1 MNKFAKSNE
10 LILYLCNKNGKTMTT
25 QEFKTI
31 ATNKLNVLSTTDL
44 IAEVKKLA
52 NDFSTGAELVSDVAM
67 DILMNRLPENEFV
80 ELCNTLKHR
89 EQVRGR
95 TAFYLNSKNKR

>member
-1 MNKFAKSNE
+1 LKISLKKFAQSKKA
-10 LILYLCNKNGKTMTT
+10 LYICINKNGKTMTT

-31 ATNKLNVLSTTDL
+31 ATNKLNALSTSDL
-44 IAEVKKLA
+44 IIEVKKLA

-80 ELCNTLKHR
+80 ELCNTL
-89 EQVRGR
+89 
-95 TAFYLNSKNKR
+95 

>member
-1 MNKFAKSNE
+1 MYQQNNK
-10 LILYLCNKNGKTMTT
+10 TTTT

-31 ATNKLNVLSTTDL
+31 AANKLNNLSTADL

-80 ELCNTLKHR
+80 ELCSTL
-89 EQVRGR
+89 
-95 TAFYLNSKNKR
+95 

>member
-1 MNKFAKSNE
+1 
-10 LILYLCNKNGKTMTT
+10 MTT

-31 ATNKLNVLSTTDL
+31 ATNKLNNISNADL

-52 NDFSTGAELVSDVAM
+52 NDFSTGAELVFEVAM

-80 ELCNTLKHR
+80 DLCNTL
-89 EQVRGR
+89 
-95 TAFYLNSKNKR
+95 

>member
-1 MNKFAKSNE
+1 M
-10 LILYLCNKNGKTMTT
+10 YQQNGKTMTT

-31 ATNKLNVLSTTDL
+31 AAKKLNSLSTTDL
-44 IAEVKKLA
+44 VAEVKKLT

-80 ELCNTLKHR
+80 ELCNTL
-89 EQVRGR
+89 
-95 TAFYLNSKNKR
+95 

>member
-1 MNKFAKSNE
+1 M
-10 LILYLCNKNGKTMTT
+10 LYICINKNGKTMTT

-31 ATNKLNVLSTTDL
+31 AAKKLNNLSTADL
-44 IAEVKKLA
+44 VAEVKELA

-80 ELCNTLKHR
+80 ELCNTL
-89 EQVRGR
+89 
-95 TAFYLNSKNKR
+95 

>member
-1 MNKFAKSNE
+1 
-10 LILYLCNKNGKTMTT
+10 MTN

-52 NDFSTGAELVSDVAM
+52 NDFSNGAELVSDVAM

-80 ELCNTLKHR
+80 ELCNTL
-89 EQVRGR
+89 
-95 TAFYLNSKNKR
+95 

>member
-1 MNKFAKSNE
+1 MQIQNKVVY
-10 LILYLCNKNGKTMTT
+10 LYQQNSKTMTT

-31 ATNKLNVLSTTDL
+31 AAKKLNNLSTTDL
-44 IAEVKKLA
+44 ITEVKKLA

-80 ELCNTLKHR
+80 ELCSTL
-89 EQVRGR
+89 
-95 TAFYLNSKNKR
+95 

>member
-1 MNKFAKSNE
+1 
-10 LILYLCNKNGKTMTT
+10 MTT

-44 IAEVKKLA
+44 IAEVKMLA

-80 ELCNTLKHR
+80 ELCNTL
-89 EQVRGR
+89 
-95 TAFYLNSKNKR
+95 